1 VIEQIWTNLLNF
13 ASQFVIP
20 DWGGLI
26 ALLPVFMLVVVVL
39 IFARLVWAYATIGP
53 TRVRPARRAPV
64 TPPGLHMPGPT
75 YAPIFGAIGMF
86 FLLLGLVFG
95 GPWLVVGVVALVLA
109 LLFWGHE
116 ALKDYDHV
124 ADLHP
129 TEVPAVPQIPPAGV
143 HMPGPTFRPFVV
155 ALGLGFLFLGLVF
168 PGWILLFGVV
178 FTIIPLLGWLLDAG
192 REFRHTVEADE
203 TGHVV
208 NDPAPAWPKRL
219 FWAMGLLLLVGVVF
233 TQGWFPPKSAN
244 SETAGGSPAP
254 GGSPGASGAP
264 GSGGPPPGGLTVVA
278 KDVKFNVAKL
288 DAPAGAPFKI
298 TFDNEDNGTNHDI
311 DILDS
316 TGKKVFDG
324 KDFPGVA
331 TKDYDVP
338 ALDAGT
344 YKFECSIH
352 PALMNGE
359 LVAGP

>member
-1 VIEQIWTNLLNF
+1 VIEQIWSNLLNF

-26 ALLPVFMLVVVVL
+26 ALLPVFMLVVVIL
-39 IFARLVWAYATIGP
+39 IFARMAWAYATIGP
-53 TRVRPARRAPV
+53 RRVRNPRRTPV
-64 TPPGLHMPGPT
+64 APPGLHMPGPT

-95 GPWLVVGVVALVLA
+95 GFWIPFGIVALVLA

-116 ALKDYDHV
+116 ALKEYDHI
-124 ADLHP
+124 ADTYP
-129 TEVPAVPQIPPAGV
+129 TEVPPVPQIAPPGV

-192 REFRHTVEADE
+192 KEYRHTVDADA
-203 TGHVV
+203 TGHLV
-208 NDPAPAWPKRL
+208 NEPAPSWPRRL
-219 FWAMGLLLLVGVVF
+219 FWAMGILLLVGVVF

-254 GGSPGASGAP
+254 GGAPGPSGAP
-264 GSGGPPPGGLTVVA
+264 GSGGPPPGGLTVIA
-278 KDVKFNVAKL
+278 KGVKFDVAKL
-288 DAPAGAPFKI
+288 NAPASAPFKI
-298 TFDNEDNGTNHDI
+298 TFENQDDGTNHDI

-316 TGKKVFDG
+316 TGKKIFDG
-324 KDFPGVA
+324 KDFPGVK
-331 TKDYDVP
+331 TEVYDVP